1 MKHYDP
7 PKMTLLRVDLKQD
20 VFTSGEVIYNSLNEI
35 LDRKTDVYDAVDW

>member
-7 PKMTLLRVDLKQD
+7 PKMTLLRVDPKQD
-20 VFTSGEVIYNSLNEI
+20 VFTSTEYSYNSLNEI